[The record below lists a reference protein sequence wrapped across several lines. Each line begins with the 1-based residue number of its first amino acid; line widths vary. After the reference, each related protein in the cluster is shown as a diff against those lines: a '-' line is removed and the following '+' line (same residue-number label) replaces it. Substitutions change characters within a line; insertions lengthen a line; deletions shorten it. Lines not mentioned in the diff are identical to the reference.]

1 MDAGRLATVLFA
13 DVSGSTKLYET
24 AGDAVAHAA
33 IGRCV
38 ETLRKAT
45 EAGGGRVIKTI
56 GDEIMSVFPTP
67 DAAGGAAAEMQAA
80 MERLPAV
87 GGTKLGVKIGF
98 HSGPVIQQD
107 NDVFGDTVNLAAR
120 LVEQAVKGQILT
132 SADTVDQLGPLFRAW
147 TRTLYPIEVKG
158 KADKVVLCELLWNQQ
173 SDATSVAGGRPT
185 VRAAPLVLRLKY
197 AGREITRR
205 READSVTLGR
215 EEACDLVVNDDKASR
230 KHCTIER
237 RQDKWVLKDHSTNG
251 TFVTIEGD
259 SEILLQREE
268 LTLRKRGSICCGNA
282 RAETSHVVEY
292 QCE

>member
-1 MDAGRLATVLFA
+1 MEAGRLATVLFA

-24 AGDAVAHAA
+24 AGDAVAHQA

-38 ETLRKAT
+38 ESLKKAT

-56 GDEIMSVFPTP
+56 GDEIMSVFATA

-98 HSGPVIQQD
+98 HCGPVIQQD

-158 KADKVVLCELLWNQQ
+158 KAEKVVLCELLWNQQ

-185 VRAAPLVLRLKY
+185 VRPVASVLRLKY
-197 AGREITRR
+197 GERELSRR
-205 READSVTLGR
+205 RESDSVTLGR
-215 EEACDLVVNDDKASR
+215 EEGCDLVVNDDKASR

-251 TFVTIEGD
+251 TFVTIDGD

-268 LTLRKRGSICCGNA
+268 LTLRKRGWICCGNT
-282 RAETSHVVEY
+282 RGETSHVVEY
-292 QCE
+292 SCE

>member
-1 MDAGRLATVLFA
+1 MEPGRLATVRFA

-24 AGDAVAHAA
+24 AGDAGGHQA

-38 ETLRKAT
+38 ESLKKSN
-45 EAGGGRVIKTI
+45 EAGRGRVIKTI
-56 GDEIMSVFPTP
+56 GDEIMSVFPTA

-87 GGTKLGVKIGF
+87 AGTKLGVKIGF
-98 HSGPVIQQD
+98 HCGPVIQQD

-158 KADKVVLCELLWNQQ
+158 KAEKVVLCELLWNQQ

-185 VRAAPLVLRLKY
+185 ARPVATVLRLKY
-197 AGREITRR
+197 GERELSRR
-205 READSVTLGR
+205 RESDSVTLGR
-215 EEACDLVVNDDKASR
+215 EEGCDLVVNDDKASR

-251 TFVTIEGD
+251 TFVTIDGD

-268 LTLRKRGSICCGNA
+268 LTLRKHGWICCGNT
-282 RAETSHVVEY
+282 RGETSHVVEY
-292 QCE
+292 ACE